1 MRHWRIVP
9 HMVFQ
14 ETPVFTKLIKEL
26 MSDEHYRGLQSH
38 LVEHPDAGALM
49 EDTGGLRKL
58 RWSLPGTGKSG
69 GVRVIYY
76 WRTANDQL
84 LMLLVY
90 PKSAKDNLTP
100 AEKKQLRKIV
110 ENW

>member
-1 MRHWRIVP
+1 
-9 HMVFQ
+9 MVFL

-26 MSDEHYRGLQSH
+26 MSDEHYRRLQNH
-38 LVEHPDAGALM
+38 LVDQPDAGALI
-49 EDTGGLRKL
+49 EDTGGMRKI

-76 WRTANDQL
+76 WRVAEDQI